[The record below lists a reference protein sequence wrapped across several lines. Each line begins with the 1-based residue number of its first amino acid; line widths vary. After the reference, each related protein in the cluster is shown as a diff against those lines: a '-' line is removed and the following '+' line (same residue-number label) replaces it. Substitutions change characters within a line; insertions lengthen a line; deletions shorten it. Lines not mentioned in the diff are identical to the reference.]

1 VEAKEVVE
9 AERLLREALELAVG
23 EDMRQEVTA
32 ELAAAYRAHAI
43 EAAAHRKRRGEAVQ
57 AITTALELLPD
68 SEDLQAL
75 RTSIES
81 LG

>member
-1 VEAKEVVE
+1 MEF
-9 AERLLREALELAVG
+9 ALGDET
-23 EDMRQEVTA
+23 RQETVA

-43 EAAAHRKRRGEAVQ
+43 EAAAHRRRRGEALQ
-57 AITTALELLPD
+57 AIATAIELLPD
-68 SEDLQAL
+68 SEDLQSL